1 MEMTNEMQQ
10 QQQMQLR
17 ISPRLIAA
25 NHILELSSME
35 LQEALQQE
43 MEENPALEI
52 SELLNCPQCGSPMV
66 DAVCHVCAR
75 AENKT
80 GPDATSFDLSE
91 SYLDTGSYQSAA
103 SHDRDEDFDPLSL
116 VAAQMTL
123 SERLLMELSP
133 LIDGHAQERIAE
145 YLIGNLDDNGFLQ
158 CPVGEV
164 AAALNVSVAEVEDVL
179 KRLQSLEPIGIG
191 ARDLQECLLIQLEW
205 LESQGSGN
213 NIALAIVRD
222 HFKELGE
229 HKYGRL
235 AHALGITQD
244 DIIETAHYIR
254 EHLNPF
260 PAQQLNNSRPRSAP
274 TDIPRYVMPDVVIRQ
289 GEGGGLEVDVVESRR
304 FALRINPT
312 YQSMWQEVESKPGQ
326 YSDQDRDHVRHYIS
340 RAKMFMANLNQ
351 RRQTMQKIGDFLAE
365 HQEDFLLNGVRH
377 LKPLTRAIVAQYTGM
392 HESTVSRATAGKW
405 VMIPSGKVIPFS
417 DFFTPALNVK
427 DVIKEMI
434 DGETE
439 PLTDQQITEMLAEY
453 GHHIARRTVAK
464 YRDQLGILPSSLRG

>member
-1 MEMTNEMQQ
+1 MMDMTNEM

-52 SELLNCPQCGSPMV
+52 SEYTNCPQCGSPMV

-91 SYLDTGSYQSAA
+91 SYLDAGTYQGSS

-123 SERLLMELSP
+123 TERLLIDLAP
-133 LIDGHAQERIAE
+133 LLNGPVQERIAD

-158 CPVGEV
+158 CPLSEV
-164 AAALNVSVAEVEDVL
+164 ATALGVGLDEVAEVL
-179 KRLQSLEPIGIG
+179 TRLQSLEPVGIG

-205 LESQGSGN
+205 LESQDSGN
-213 NIALAIVRD
+213 SVAHAIVRD

-229 HKYGRL
+229 HKYGRI

-244 DIIETAHYIR
+244 DVIETAHYIR

-260 PAQQLNNSRPRSAP
+260 PAQQYNNNRSRSAP
-274 TDIPRYVMPDVVIRQ
+274 SDIPRYVLPDVVIRH
-289 GEGGGLEVDVVESRR
+289 GDDGSLEVDIVESRR
-304 FALRINPT
+304 FALRINPS
-312 YQSMWQEVESKPGQ
+312 YQSMWLEVENRPAQ
-326 YSDQDRDHVRHYIS
+326 YSDQDRDHIRHYIS

-365 HQEDFLLNGVRH
+365 NQEAFLLSGVRH
-377 LKPLTRAIVAQYTGM
+377 LKPLTRAVVAQYTGM

-434 DGETE
+434 DGESE
-439 PLTDQQITEMLAEY
+439 PLTDQQITEMLAEF